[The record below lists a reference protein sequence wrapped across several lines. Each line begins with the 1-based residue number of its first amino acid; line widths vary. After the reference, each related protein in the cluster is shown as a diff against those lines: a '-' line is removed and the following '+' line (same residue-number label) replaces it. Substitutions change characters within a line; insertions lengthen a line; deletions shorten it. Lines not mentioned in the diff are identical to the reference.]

1 MSCCGG
7 GARAPG
13 SARGRRSA
21 VDQFQA
27 ILEYQV
33 VEGTGEKPPRED
45 TGRKVERKTRG
56 VHSYYDKVPET
67 LTYAPSLALRS
78 AVLTFAFL
86 QNSTTGDPYVSGG
99 ICWCSVFR
107 GAPLT
112 ARSITARINEKA
124 RRVNGAGEDIVS
136 QRTVEGHLKTLKEE
150 GFIKV
155 RKASNRS
162 SGVKIDVWLADMS
175 KVTQASSVSSV
186 VDNQAE
192 VSEKPQTFAVG
203 TAKDCG
209 PSGEEHERDYKNNRE
224 GEFVDKPGE
233 GGAETPGSREGEPGD
248 RYISAERWKELR
260 EAVRTKLSESM
271 AVPREI
277 EDRALEDRMRAP
289 RYTWDLD
296 PDLLERTGRQA
307 EITEMAMEKWGR

>member
-1 MSCCGG
+1 M
-7 GARAPG
+7 
-13 SARGRRSA
+13 
-21 VDQFQA
+21 DQLQA

-33 VEGTGEKPPRED
+33 DEGTGEKPPRED
-45 TGRKVERKTRG
+45 TGRKVERKTNGAR
-56 VHSYYDKVPET
+56 SYYDKVPET

-86 QNSTTGDPYVSGG
+86 QNSTTGDPYVRGG

-124 RRVNGAGEDIVS
+124 RRVNGLREDIVS

-150 GFIKV
+150 GFIRV
-155 RKASNRS
+155 RRAGNRS

-175 KVTQASSVSSV
+175 KVTQASSVSGV
-186 VDNQAE
+186 VDNQEE
-192 VSEKPQTFAVG
+192 VSGKPQTFAGG

-209 PSGEEHERDYKNNRE
+209 PSGEEYERDYKNNRE
-224 GEFVDKPGE
+224 GEFVNKLRGN
-233 GGAETPGSREGEPGD
+233 GAETPGSRGRD

-260 EAVRTKLSESM
+260 MAVGTKLSESM
-271 AVPREI
+271 AIPREI

-289 RYTWDLD
+289 RNTWDVD
-296 PDLLERTGRQA
+296 PDLLERTKRQA
-307 EITEMAMEKWGR
+307 EITEMAMEKWGDR

>member
-1 MSCCGG
+1 M
-7 GARAPG
+7 
-13 SARGRRSA
+13 
-21 VDQFQA
+21 DQLQA

-33 VEGTGEKPPRED
+33 DEGTGEKPPREAA
-45 TGRKVERKTRG
+45 GRKVEKKTNGAR
-56 VHSYYDKVPET
+56 SYYDRVPET

-86 QNSTTGDPYVSGG
+86 QNSTTGDPYVKGG

-124 RRVNGAGEDIVS
+124 RRVNGVREDIVS

-150 GFIKV
+150 GFIRV
-155 RKASNRS
+155 RRAGNRS

-186 VDNQAE
+186 VDNQVE
-192 VSEKPQTFAVG
+192 VSEKPQTFAGG

-209 PSGEEHERDYKNNRE
+209 PSGEEYERDYKNNRE
-224 GEFVDKPGE
+224 GEFVNKPGE
-233 GGAETPGSREGEPGD
+233 GGAETPGSRGRESGD
-248 RYISAERWKELR
+248 RYVSAERWRKLR
-260 EAVRTKLSESM
+260 EAVGSMLSESM

-289 RYTWDLD
+289 RNTWDVD
-296 PDLLERTGRQA
+296 PGLLERTRREA